1 MLDQKIFGEKLRNHR
16 KNLGLTQEEVADRMG
31 ISAQAVSKWE
41 AGDCLPDCYNLR
53 AISEVYNISVDVLLD
68 THGEGSLERV
78 VSKIE
83 QLATE
88 YVWAHASEYEGKT
101 LRKQLGDQLWQMWK
115 ALYYVEVGDRKIQ
128 QESKTQGN
136 LRIGGDYGLKAWDD
150 DGVACVIKTTLVKNM
165 SDPNCR
171 TLEVLSALAG
181 REGQNLIRAL
191 GANGNVISKDELLER
206 TKLDLPRLNELLL
219 LLSEN
224 RVIEFVCDR
233 RVSQTVGYKLSAHCG
248 IVAHMILAAAYL
260 LEKPTYTVSEY
271 LHVCQE

>member
-1 MLDQKIFGEKLRNHR
+1 MRE
-16 KNLGLTQEEVADRMG
+16 T
-31 ISAQAVSKWE
+31 
-41 AGDCLPDCYNLR
+41 GDCLPDCYNLR

-136 LRIGGDYGLKAWDD
+136 LRIGGDYGLKVWDD

-181 REGQNLIRAL
+181 REGQALIRAL
-191 GANGNVISKDELLER
+191 GANGSVISKDELLER